1 MSQGIL
7 RALACAVCIVA
18 IPATALPESIERNNR
33 DRGDVRPSKSIMSIF
48 SGDQDQ
54 SDAPAYNTLP
64 AQQTPSVVGDTSIN
78 ITQPQV
84 PDDVQQ
90 QTAQPD
96 AEAVAPAGSANNP
109 PPVVEAQPEQRKQA
123 PSRKAAS
130 SVSEADWWKDTGNPA
145 VFRLRDCLSGYSRA
159 QALQQPKLNLK
170 SVLASAIKGECKQQ
184 FDSVSIALADR
195 FGSKRGSKM
204 AEELSGSTFV
214 PAVREAVLNVRQEQ
228 NVASASRR
236 TQTAATAPSSAAPA
250 PVAQPQPASTGTVQ
264 AAAAP
269 TPGAPQ
275 AVGPHLEL
283 AIAKEEMFTC
293 YRTRTDQAGPQ
304 PARPVDAVV
313 DQVLLECS
321 DHTRAFFKRLFEV
334 YPHPE
339 AQQADKMRE
348 AIATN
353 YRPAIASRVEQL
365 RAGNVTAPASGTA
378 SSTVV
383 KSATSAP
390 Q

>member
-1 MSQGIL
+1 MSQGFL

-18 IPATALPESIERNNR
+18 IPATALPQSGERNIR
-33 DRGDVRPSKSIMSIF
+33 ERGEGRPSKSIMSIF
-48 SGDQDQ
+48 NGNEEEST
-54 SDAPAYNTLP
+54 SPAYNTLP

-78 ITQPQV
+78 IKQPEI
-84 PDDVQQ
+84 PDAAQQQSAQPSQEPQQPLQAAPEPEPVQQ
-90 QTAQPD
+90 
-96 AEAVAPAGSANNP
+96 
-109 PPVVEAQPEQRKQA
+109 AQPEPRKQA
-123 PSRKAAS
+123 PSRSAS
-130 SVSEADWWKDTGNPA
+130 SGISEAEWWKSTGNPA
-145 VFRLRDCLSGYSRA
+145 VFTFRDCLSGYSRA
-159 QALQQPKLNLK
+159 QALQHPKLNLK

-184 FDSVSIALADR
+184 FDAVSLALAER
-195 FGSKRGSKM
+195 FGTERGRKM
-204 AEELSGSTFV
+204 AEELGGSTFV

-228 NVASASRR
+228 KVATAGSR
-236 TQTAATAPSSAAPA
+236 TQTAAVAPAAPVPA
-250 PVAQPQPASTGTVQ
+250 AQPQPASTGPAQ
-264 AAAAP
+264 EAAATPA
-269 TPGAPQ
+269 PGAPQ

-304 PARPVDAVV
+304 PAKPVDSVV

-339 AQQADKMRE
+339 TQQADKMRE

-365 RAGNVTAPASGTA
+365 RTGNAQAPASGTS
-378 SSTVV
+378 SSTVL
-383 KSATSAP
+383 KSATSAS